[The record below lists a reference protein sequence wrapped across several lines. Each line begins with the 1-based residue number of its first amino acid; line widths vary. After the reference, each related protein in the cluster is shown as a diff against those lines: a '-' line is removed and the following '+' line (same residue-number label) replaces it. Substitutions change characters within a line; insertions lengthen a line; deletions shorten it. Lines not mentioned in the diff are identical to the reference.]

1 MNICMFLSES
11 EFEEDS
17 FDSDVL
23 MSMTETDD
31 PSYVLDLR
39 SMQESQLVV
48 IQTAALLVT
57 LWIFYGFPMDT
68 QLSTSALVI
77 CLNFIYQSLSLS
89 LSLSL
94 YDLNT

>member
-1 MNICMFLSES
+1 MNICMFLLES
-11 EFEEDS
+11 EFEKDS

-31 PSYVLDLR
+31 PSYVLDLK

-57 LWIFYGFPMDT
+57 LWI
-68 QLSTSALVI
+68 S
-77 CLNFIYQSLSLS
+77 C
-89 LSLSL
+89 
-94 YDLNT
+94 